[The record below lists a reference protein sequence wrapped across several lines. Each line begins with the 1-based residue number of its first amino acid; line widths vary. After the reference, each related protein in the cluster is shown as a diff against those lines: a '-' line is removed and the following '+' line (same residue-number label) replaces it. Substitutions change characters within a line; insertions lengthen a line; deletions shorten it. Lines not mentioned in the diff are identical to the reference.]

1 MMGDARAPNAR
12 RRSRSAA
19 PHGASGVL
27 HGDFAVMVD
36 LRNPVRSRAN
46 GKLEGADA

>member
-1 MMGDARAPNAR
+1 
-12 RRSRSAA
+12 
-19 PHGASGVL
+19 VL